1 MGSFFPVRQ
10 PHARI
15 PGIPRAHRM
24 RSVDGPGLLETFLV
38 SAVVSFLSIRGFLAL
53 TGYPRLGGNGLHIA
67 HMLWG
72 GLLMLVALGML
83 LLFLDRWLQWVAA
96 IVAGLGFGTFID
108 EIGKFLT
115 SNNNYFFRPAVA
127 LIYVVFVA
135 VFLVGRAAAGRRT
148 LSPRERLANALDL
161 VAGHVDRP
169 IQPDDRARI
178 LALLDGV
185 PDGELASD
193 LRRYVENLPSTPDRW
208 ASFESLPSRL
218 ARAYARL
225 ASREWFEMALIAG
238 VLAYTAAAVV
248 GVVAVLVAT
257 ASSAHGQTGT
267 VAQVGE
273 AGRRSQASCSSC
285 EPFPP
290 SPPRVPRRT
299 TGCSAAC
306 SCGSSS
312 PRSSCSTRPSSR
324 GWAASPWT
332 SSRTC
337 RSGSRSRGRN
347 GARPGG
353 RPPAAVGSGRQ
364 RAGPHKRQR
373 MRRRDRRTGRARGP
387 GQEDRNGGDDRGG
400 RDPAPRAQ

>member
-1 MGSFFPVRQ
+1 MLPCVGSFFPVRQ

-273 AGRRSQASCSSC
+273 AGATLAGIVLVVRAIPALATSRAAAYHWMLRGLLVWILVAQVFVFYTSQLAGLGGLAVDLVAYVSLRFALAW
-285 EPFPP
+285 EE
-290 SPPRVPRRT
+290 
-299 TGCSAAC
+299 
-306 SCGSSS
+306 
-312 PRSSCSTRPSSR
+312 R
-324 GWAASPWT
+324 GA
-332 SSRTC
+332 
-337 RSGSRSRGRN
+337 
-347 GARPGG
+347 
-353 RPPAAVGSGRQ
+353 
-364 RAGPHKRQR
+364 
-373 MRRRDRRTGRARGP
+373 TGRAASGRGRVGQAASRSAQATTDAASGPADGSGPRPGP
-387 GQEDRNGGDDRGG
+387 GGSEWRG
-400 RDPAPRAQ
+400 